1 MSERERDLDEEF
13 VRMKFLDFIFSEV
26 ERLKENGMDERKATK
41 MVLQTS
47 FDTTVYAW
55 KESYGSRKMAE
66 HFYRIADEF
75 VAISNEEKVK

>member
-1 MSERERDLDEEF
+1 MNEKDFDEAL
-13 VRMKFLDFIFSEV
+13 VRMRFLDFIFE
-26 ERLKENGMDERKATK
+26 EADRLKESGMDELKATRL
-41 MVLQTS
+41 VLQTA

-75 VAISNEEKVK
+75 VTISNEEKVK

>member
-1 MSERERDLDEEF
+1 MSEDEF
-13 VRMKFLDFIFSEV
+13 VRMRFLDFIFEEV
-26 ERLKENGMDERKATK
+26 DRLKEEGMDERKATK
-41 MVLQTS
+41 MVLQTA

-75 VAISNEEKVK
+75 VTISNEENVK

>member
-1 MSERERDLDEEF
+1 MNEDTLVRVKFLDFLFAEAGRLKEQGMSERES
-13 VRMKFLDFIFSEV
+13 M
-26 ERLKENGMDERKATK
+26 K
-41 MVLQTS
+41 MVLQTT
-47 FDTTVYAW
+47 FDTVLYAW

>member
-1 MSERERDLDEEF
+1 MSEKDFDEEF
-13 VRMKFLDFIFSEV
+13 IRMRYLEFVFSEID
-26 ERLKENGMDERKATK
+26 RLKEHGLDERSATK
-41 MVLQTS
+41 KVLQTA

-75 VAISNEEKVK
+75 VNISNEENVK